1 MTRDDLLPALLEIAR
16 DVIGDE
22 DLTFTAETPFAKI
35 EEWDS
40 MNHVHI
46 LVGMED
52 VFRIR
57 FDDAVAL
64 QSVVV
69 VQDLLDIIAGLKGL
83 P

>member
-1 MTRDDLLPALLEIAR
+1 MTRDDLLPILLKIAR

-22 DLTFTAETPFAKI
+22 DLEFGAETPFEKI

-46 LVGMED
+46 IVGMED
-52 VFRIR
+52 AFNIR
-57 FDDAVAL
+57 FDDAVQL
-64 QSVVV
+64 QSVVK

-83 P
+83 